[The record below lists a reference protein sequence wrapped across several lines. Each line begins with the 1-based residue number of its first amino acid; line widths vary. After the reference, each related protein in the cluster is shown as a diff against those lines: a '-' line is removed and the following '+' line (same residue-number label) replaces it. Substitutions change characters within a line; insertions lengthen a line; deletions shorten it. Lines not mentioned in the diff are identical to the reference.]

1 MIVYK
6 GWGVL
11 GILLPLLGVG
21 LMCGIA
27 SLFNPSN
34 AVYLK
39 FALIGV
45 VVGSV
50 GTWFVGQWLN
60 QKRPRVKLAR
70 WMEERRKELCSLVD
84 QGQFQLAPGVP
95 LPASAEEG
103 YAQVEQ
109 KVQQEASEVL
119 PKMTNQ
125 HSLYWVPLHWEGI
138 WTGSAAL
145 IYFVASFFTSWP

>member
-11 GILLPLLGVG
+11 GILLPLLGAG

-103 YAQVEQ
+103 YAQVEELLER
-109 KVQQEASEVL
+109 EARDLL
-119 PKMTNQ
+119 PRMLNQ
-125 HSLYWVPLHWEGI
+125 HSLYGVPLHMVGLVI
-138 WTGSAAL
+138 GVLTLGGF
-145 IYFVASFFTSWP
+145 IASFFTS

>member
-1 MIVYK
+1 
-6 GWGVL
+6 
-11 GILLPLLGVG
+11 
-21 LMCGIA
+21 MCGIA

-45 VVGSV
+45 VLGSV

-84 QGQFQLAPGVP
+84 QGQFQLAPVFRFP
-95 LPASAEEG
+95 PARRRATRRWSRRCSRRPR
-103 YAQVEQ
+103 
-109 KVQQEASEVL
+109 KFSRR
-119 PKMTNQ
+119 
-125 HSLYWVPLHWEGI
+125 
-138 WTGSAAL
+138 
-145 IYFVASFFTSWP
+145 